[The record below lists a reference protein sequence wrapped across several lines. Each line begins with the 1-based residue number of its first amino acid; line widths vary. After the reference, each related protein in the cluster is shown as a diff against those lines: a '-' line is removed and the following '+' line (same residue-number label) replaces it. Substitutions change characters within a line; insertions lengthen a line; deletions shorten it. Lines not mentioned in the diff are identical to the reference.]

1 VYEIANVMLSH
12 PLNYVLHKGMFMSAQ
27 KHFPLIHRNNFNP
40 EQQALFFQDLKQN
53 QFTGQLVLAD
63 SQGKQW
69 NFYLH
74 LGDIQYASGGTH
86 PVRRWLRHLS
96 VNCPHMLSHIPVRQ
110 SELSEFDVG
119 GFTLC
124 WEAQLLCLWVEQQRI
139 TTTESAKVIQSVL
152 LELLLEVA
160 QALDVR
166 YQVNP
171 NLSLSTQQMVIKPE
185 QVIAEFQQFWTVFQ
199 DSEIAGYS
207 PNFAPIIKQPKPL
220 SEQTSTQVYQTLTNL
235 LNGQNTL
242 YDLAV
247 KMKRDVVQITRSLL
261 PFIQAGWVELMSI
274 PDLPIPIHRDI
285 PKNPFPVVES
295 SGPLIAC
302 VDDDIW
308 ICKALENLLTGAG
321 YQFITVND
329 PVRAIA
335 MLIAR
340 KPELIFLDLVMP
352 NTTGYEICSRL
363 RKLPFFSK
371 TPIVIL
377 TGNDGVV
384 DQVRAKLVG
393 ASDFVSKPIESE
405 TVIKVIQ
412 KHLKNSAIGH

>member
-1 VYEIANVMLSH
+1 MLFH
-12 PLNYVLHKGMFMSAQ
+12 PLNHVLYKGMFMSSQ

-40 EQQALFFQDLKQN
+40 EKQTLFFQDLKQN

-69 NFYLH
+69 NFYLY
-74 LGDIQYASGGTH
+74 LGDIYYATGGTH

-96 VNCPHMLSHIPVRQ
+96 VNCPHMLSHIPVQ
-110 SELSEFDVG
+110 KSELSEFDVG
-119 GFTLC
+119 GLMPC
-124 WEAQLLCLWVEQQRI
+124 WEAWLLCLWVEQHTI
-139 TTTESAKVIQSVL
+139 TTTQSTKIIQSVI
-152 LELLLEVA
+152 LEVLLEVA

-166 YQVNP
+166 YQIHP
-171 NLSLSTQQMVIKPE
+171 ALSLATHNTAINSE
-185 QVIAEFQQFWTVFQ
+185 QIIAEFQQFWTFFKN
-199 DSEIAGYS
+199 SEIVGYS
-207 PNFAPIIKQPKPL
+207 PNFAPIIKQHQPL
-220 SEQTSTQVYQTLTNL
+220 SEQTSAQVYQTLTNL

-261 PFIQAGWVELMSI
+261 PFIQAGWVELISI
-274 PDLPIPIHRDI
+274 PDLPIPIHQDI
-285 PKNPFPVVES
+285 PKKPFSVAEP

-302 VDDDIW
+302 VDDDSW
-308 ICKALENLLTGAG
+308 VCKTLENLLLAAG
-321 YQFITVND
+321 YQFIGVND

-335 MLIAR
+335 ILIAR

-371 TPIVIL
+371 TPIAIL

-393 ASDFVSKPIESE
+393 ASDFVSKPIDSE
-405 TVIKVIQ
+405 TVIKVVQ
-412 KHLKNSAIGH
+412 KHLKIGN

>member
-1 VYEIANVMLSH
+1 MLSH
-12 PLNYVLHKGMFMSAQ
+12 PLNHVLYKGMLMSNQ

-40 EQQALFFQDLKQN
+40 EKQALLLQDLKQN

-63 SQGKQW
+63 SHGKQW
-69 NFYLH
+69 SLYLY
-74 LGDIQYASGGTH
+74 LGDIHYATGGIH

-96 VNCPHMLSHIPVRQ
+96 VHCPHMLSHIPVQQ
-110 SELSEFDVG
+110 SELSEFDIG
-119 GFTLC
+119 GFTHC
-124 WEAQLLCLWVEQQRI
+124 WEEQLLCLWVDQKTI
-139 TTTESAKVIQSVL
+139 TTTQFSKVTQAVI
-152 LELLLEVA
+152 LEVLLEVA

-166 YQVNP
+166 YQLHP
-171 NLSLSTQQMVIKPE
+171 APSLSTQQIAINSE
-185 QVIAEFQQFWTVFQ
+185 QIIDEFQQFWTMLQ
-199 DSEIAGYS
+199 NTEIAGYS
-207 PNFAPIIKQPKPL
+207 PNFVPIIKQAQPL
-220 SEQTSTQVYQTLTNL
+220 SAQTSTQVYQTLTNL

-247 KMKRDVVQITRSLL
+247 KMKRDVMQITRSLL
-261 PFIQAGWVELMSI
+261 PFIQAGWVELMSV
-274 PDLPIPIHRDI
+274 PDLPIPIHPDV
-285 PKNPFPVVES
+285 PQNAFPIAES
-295 SGPLIAC
+295 SGSLIAC

-308 ICKALENLLTGAG
+308 ICKALENLLTATG
-321 YQFITVND
+321 YQFVGVND

-335 MLIAR
+335 ILIAR

-377 TGNDGVV
+377 TGNDSVV

-393 ASDFVSKPIESE
+393 ASDFVSKPIDAE
-405 TVIKVIQ
+405 TVIKVVQ
-412 KHLKNSAIGH
+412 KHLKNSALSH